1 MSVQPISHHYK
12 STPSADEANSKI
24 LEAITRARPF
34 VEIGTVTANPGLK
47 DTGSHDRRVD
57 VRVLVANEYSDV
69 NDALRGCL
77 TRSMEEPIVVY
88 LAEYDEVTELLAL
101 RAGAVDVLRAD
112 MTVRVMAERICRA
125 GTRFVNTKRVEESNI
140 APASNHQ
147 SSLKLDD
154 GTLIAELLGQTVQ
167 LTKMEMAVLKV
178 LHENSYRL
186 VSREELREAVGSNT
200 SRTDRRAVDS
210 HIKRL
215 RRKFA
220 EVGFAPEII
229 NTVYGMGYRLN
240 IERLV

>member
-1 MSVQPISHHYK
+1 MSVQPIRNQYENGLC
-12 STPSADEANSKI
+12 ADDARTKI
-24 LEAITRARPF
+24 SDAITRARRLL
-34 VEIGTVTANPGLK
+34 EIVTIPDENGLSK
-47 DTGSHDRRVD
+47 SERSSKLAD
-57 VRVLVANEYSDV
+57 VKVLIANEYSDV

-88 LAEYDEVTELLAL
+88 LVEHDEVTELLAL
-101 RAGAVDVLRAD
+101 RAGAVDVLHAD

-125 GTRFVNTKRVEESNI
+125 GTRFLNTKRVEESNI